1 MIIISKHGELRT
13 NIIEQLA
20 FRILIGSNMVISW
33 LYHGSPN
40 LHPLFFF
47 NHIPFP
53 GVVEARAPLG
63 PPRGHGEERANVHVA
78 TEDQGAV

>member
-33 LYHGSPN
+33 FPKSP
-40 LHPLFFF
+40 PLVFF

>member
-1 MIIISKHGELRT
+1 MVPQIST
-13 NIIEQLA
+13 
-20 FRILIGSNMVISW
+20 
-33 LYHGSPN
+33 PC
-40 LHPLFFF
+40 FF

>member
-1 MIIISKHGELRT
+1 
-13 NIIEQLA
+13 
-20 FRILIGSNMVISW
+20 MVISW
-33 LYHGSPN
+33 FPKSP
-40 LHPLFFF
+40 PLVFF

>member
-1 MIIISKHGELRT
+1 
-13 NIIEQLA
+13 
-20 FRILIGSNMVISW
+20 MVPQICT
-33 LYHGSPN
+33 PC
-40 LHPLFFF
+40 FF

-78 TEDQGAV
+78 TEDQGAVPLWDSNGIFIV